1 MGVTVTPEEFTLVLF
16 QHDAIVE
23 VLERLLPDID
33 LGDDVDVTVNV
44 DERVPMGRADV
55 ISVDPVVLEVE
66 GGALED
72 PKLPRQLSVDGTADI
87 LGRLLLRVRDRR
99 DPAFGDPPPD
109 EELSLA
115 HKSAWDVYCV
125 GRLARKGYRPQRQ
138 RRIYA
143 FRNRHGFTDA
153 ADAAFEKLWTA
164 DGLTWADIV
173 SISDGAAAARGT
185 VSA

>member
-16 QHDAIVE
+16 EHDAIVD
-23 VLERLLPDID
+23 VLERLLPDIG
-33 LGDDVDVTVNV
+33 LGDDVDVTLNV

-55 ISVDPVVLEVE
+55 VSIDPVVLEVE

-72 PKLPRQLSVDGTADI
+72 PKVPRQLSVDGTADI

-99 DPAFGDPPPD
+99 DPGFGAPPADD
-109 EELSLA
+109 ELTLA

-138 RRIYA
+138 RRVYA

-164 DGLTWADIV
+164 DDLTWAEIV
-173 SISDGAAAARGT
+173 AISDEAAAARDV

>member
-1 MGVTVTPEEFTLVLF
+1 MAVIVTPTEFTLVLF
-16 QHDAIVE
+16 EHQAIVD
-23 VLERLLPDID
+23 VLERLLPDIG
-33 LGDDVDVTVNV
+33 LGDVDVTLNV

-55 ISVDPVVLEVE
+55 VSIDPVVLEVE

-72 PKLPRQLSVDGTADI
+72 PKVPRQLSVEGTADI

-99 DPAFGDPPPD
+99 DPDFGEPPAD
-109 EELSLA
+109 GDLTLA

-153 ADAAFEKLWTA
+153 ADAAFDQLWSA
-164 DGLTWADIV
+164 ESLTWADIV
-173 SISDGAAAARGT
+173 RISDGAAAAREPIT
-185 VSA
+185 A

>member
-1 MGVTVTPEEFTLVLF
+1 MAVVVTPTEFTLVLF
-16 QHDAIVE
+16 EHQAIVG
-23 VLERLLPDID
+23 VLEHLLPDIGLD
-33 LGDDVDVTVNV
+33 GDVDVTVNI

-55 ISVDPVVLEVE
+55 ISIDPIVLEVE

-72 PKLPRQLSVDGTADI
+72 PKRPRQLSVDGTADI
-87 LGRLLLRVRDRR
+87 FGRLLLRVRDRR
-99 DPAFGDPPPD
+99 DPAFGEAPADGA
-109 EELSLA
+109 LSLA

-138 RRIYA
+138 RRVYA

-153 ADAAFEKLWTA
+153 ADAAFEQLWTA
-164 DGLTWADIV
+164 DGLTWADIER
-173 SISDGAAAARGT
+173 ISDNATAAREQ